1 MTDRRK
7 LRIAAR
13 DPGAANLLAGL
24 LREPGLTE
32 NYDCDLWVTANVVPY
47 FEKAGLPVRVFDQPP
62 AAIEM
67 LRDWQ
72 ADPAD
77 ALVTGTSHY
86 EPFDDLLWRA
96 ARLTGTPSLAA
107 VDYWSNLARRFPTV
121 RPDSIG
127 VIDPVQ
133 ETEARAIGF
142 DSVVL
147 TGHPALAAVQVVPPR
162 PAGQSVSV
170 LFVSE
175 RIAADV
181 AEGVNDS
188 YGFDETD
195 CFRLVMAA
203 AERTVAGGQPVDVTV
218 KFHPYNDPDAFRGAI
233 GPVGQ
238 PETVGLVWIEGRQPI
253 APLIEAADIVVGI
266 SSVALVEA
274 SLMGRAVIS
283 VQPGL
288 TRENMFVP
296 GERGFADTLTD
307 PEQAVARLCEL
318 MSDPVARQS
327 ARDRLSGFR
336 SSLSSPADT
345 PIQSWLKRV
354 LPVPLKSAIASA
366 S

>member
-1 MTDRRK
+1 MTLRTK

-32 NYDCDLWVTANVVPY
+32 DHECDLWVTANVAAY
-47 FEKAGLPVRVFDQPP
+47 FDKAGLPVRIFEHPP
-62 AAIEM
+62 TAAVM
-67 LRDWQ
+67 LREWQ

-77 ALVTGTSHY
+77 ALITGTSHY
-86 EPFDDLLWRA
+86 EPFDDLLWQA
-96 ARLTGTPSLAA
+96 ARATATPSVAA
-107 VDYWSNLARRFPTV
+107 VDYWSNLARRFPAV

-127 VIDPVQ
+127 VIDPAQ
-133 ETEARAIGF
+133 AAEARTIGF
-142 DSVVL
+142 EDIVI
-147 TGHPALAAVQVVPPR
+147 TGHPSLTAINPAPPR
-162 PAGQSVSV
+162 PAGKAVSV

-195 CFRLVMAA
+195 SFRLVMAA
-203 AERTVAGGQPVDVTV
+203 AESVAASGQPVDVTV
-218 KFHPYNDPDAFRGAI
+218 KFHPYNDADAFRDAVGAA
-233 GPVGQ
+233 GQ
-238 PETVGLVWIEGRQPI
+238 PHNASLVWVEGRQPI
-253 APLIEAADIVVGI
+253 APLIEAADIVAGI

-274 SLMGRAVIS
+274 SLMGRVVVS

-296 GERGFADTLTD
+296 GQRGFADTLTD
-307 PEQAVARLCEL
+307 PKQAITRLCEL
-318 MSDPVARQS
+318 MRDPVARQS
-327 ARDRLSGFR
+327 AQDRLGGFR
-336 SSLSSPADT
+336 ASLSSPAEA
-345 PIQSWLKRV
+345 PLQSWLKRV
-354 LPVPLKSAIASA
+354 LPTPLKSAIASA